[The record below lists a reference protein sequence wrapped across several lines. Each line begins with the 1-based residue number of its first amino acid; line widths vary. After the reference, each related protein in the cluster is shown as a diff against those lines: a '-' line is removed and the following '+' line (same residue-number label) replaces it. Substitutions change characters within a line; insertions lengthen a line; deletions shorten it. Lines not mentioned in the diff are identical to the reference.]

1 VRPIL
6 ISVYVNPMLDITPS
20 ERHGRLTLPATLLAR
35 ADEVIE

>member
-1 VRPIL
+1 MRPIL

-20 ERHGRLTLPATLLAR
+20 ERHRRLTVPDKLLAT